1 MRYVLLQQ
9 RRLGEISATYLVKVT
24 SDKEFEDT
32 LRYLDDCG
40 IQFDVMELGPMTMTP
55 GELSDLLAPRDD

>member
-9 RRLGEISATYLVKVT
+9 RRLGEISATY
-24 SDKEFEDT
+24 KEFEDT
-32 LRYLDDCG
+32 LRYLDDCD